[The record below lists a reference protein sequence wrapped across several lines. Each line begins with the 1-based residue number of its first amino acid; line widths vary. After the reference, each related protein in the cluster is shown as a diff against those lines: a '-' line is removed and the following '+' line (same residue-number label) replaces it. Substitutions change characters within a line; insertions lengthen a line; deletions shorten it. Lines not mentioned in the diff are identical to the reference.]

1 MRVLITN
8 TRLDGRGGTET
19 FVRQLARGLEARGH
33 TAMAYSSDPAELP
46 RLLESDVVPVA
57 TDLARLPLRPDIIHA
72 QHHLDTMAALLS
84 LPGVPA
90 VYHCHGAVW
99 RESVPAH
106 PRIYEHLAVSH
117 TLADR
122 LSVEFAIPPDRISV
136 LPNGVDLARFQPR
149 SPLPA
154 RPARALVYHSRHD
167 ADSAAVRAIAEATSA
182 RGIAM
187 DTVGAR
193 FGRLTDR
200 PEVLLPAYDV
210 VFASGLSALEAL
222 ACGCAVIVLGRTSC
236 GDLVGDTNFD
246 RYRRTNF
253 SVAVNSE
260 PPSAAAIGA
269 ALDRYDAAECA
280 RVSARTRAEA
290 GFDRLLDRLV
300 PIYERIVERHRSAEG
315 DPVAEL
321 SAAAQYLRRIV
332 PLVKMTDRLLDGQWS
347 SPTRATTFEE
357 LRAEVELLRRR
368 VETTP

>member
-8 TRLDGRGGTET
+8 TRLDGRGGSET

-33 TAMAYSSDPAELP
+33 AVMAYSSDPAELP

-57 TDLARLPLRPDIIHA
+57 TDLLRLPVRPDIIHA
-72 QHHLDTMAALLS
+72 QHHLDAMTALLT

-99 RESVPAH
+99 RESVPDH

-117 TLADR
+117 TLAHR
-122 LSVEFAIPPDRISV
+122 LAVEFAITPDRISV

-149 SPLPA
+149 PPLPA

-167 ADSAAVRAIAEATSA
+167 AESAAVRAISAATSA
-182 RGIAM
+182 RDIVL
-187 DTVGAR
+187 DSVGAR

-200 PEVLLPAYDV
+200 PEALLPAYDI

-222 ACGCAVIVLGRTSC
+222 ACGCAVVVLGRTSC
-236 GDLVGDTNFD
+236 GDLVGDANFD
-246 RYRRTNF
+246 GYRRTNF
-253 SVAVNSE
+253 SIAVNAA

-280 RVSARTRAEA
+280 RVSARARAEA
-290 GFDRLLDRLV
+290 GFDRVLDQLV
-300 PIYERIVERHRSAEG
+300 PVYQRIIDRHRLAAV

-321 SAAAQYLRRIV
+321 SAAAQYLRRLV

-347 SPTRATTFEE
+347 SPTRTTTLEE

-368 VETTP
+368 VETMS